1 MSETKKGVRSLFG
14 NLLLET
20 NAAASDRFKFTGREF
35 QSELGLYYYRA
46 RFYDPGSGRF
56 VSQDPIGFNGGD
68 QNLYGYVGNR
78 VTTSTDPSGNIAIS
92 SSATATELVRIG
104 VALASGFSGFALGY
118 TCGYL
123 NAVTVQGLSGEDAT
137 FQAQRIGLLVGSID
151 FASGIIFQSRS
162 FGAAVQRSSL
172 GARAAVGLFAAGVTA
187 LGFVNAVSNEDPI
200 AGTIDGICFAV
211 SGVAGIGIGRATR
224 PLFLRGVRLLSKRG
238 SVADRTLGLLLGGR
252 GINVT
257 SLKAINNP
265 KFLTIGGGGRTFVTD
280 VEAIENI
287 IGPLQGSVINISR
300 TQAGALESA
309 FGLNPGSLQNNSV
322 ITVVDNLLGRAAR
335 IPGGGNDFFL
345 GVGRGLPGGGPELTI
360 TGVPS
365 NGVGPGL
372 TQIGLNIVD

>member
-1 MSETKKGVRSLFG
+1 M
-14 NLLLET
+14 
-20 NAAASDRFKFTGREF
+20 
-35 QSELGLYYYRA
+35 
-46 RFYDPGSGRF
+46 
-56 VSQDPIGFNGGD
+56 
-68 QNLYGYVGNR
+68 
-78 VTTSTDPSGNIAIS
+78 
-92 SSATATELVRIG
+92 
-104 VALASGFSGFALGY
+104 
-118 TCGYL
+118 
-123 NAVTVQGLSGEDAT
+123 
-137 FQAQRIGLLVGSID
+137 
-151 FASGIIFQSRS
+151 
-162 FGAAVQRSSL
+162 
-172 GARAAVGLFAAGVTA
+172 
-187 LGFVNAVSNEDPI
+187 
-200 AGTIDGICFAV
+200 
-211 SGVAGIGIGRATR
+211 
-224 PLFLRGVRLLSKRG
+224 
-238 SVADRTLGLLLGGR
+238 ADRTLGLLLGGR

-265 KFLTIGGGGRTFVTD
+265 EFLTIGGGGRTFVTD